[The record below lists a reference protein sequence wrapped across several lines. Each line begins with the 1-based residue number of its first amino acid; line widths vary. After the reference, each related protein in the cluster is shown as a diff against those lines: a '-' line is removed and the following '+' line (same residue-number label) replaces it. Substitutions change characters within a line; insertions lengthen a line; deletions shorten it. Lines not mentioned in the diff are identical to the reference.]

1 MSQSE
6 RFEVG
11 QKKNVEIIFLVNLR
25 LSFSETIESP
35 DSSISYL
42 LRSLKIESVTLTFK
56 ILQDLLVLHLLLKS
70 VIAFTFNSFLYYIP
84 VIQEFF
90 FTSIFNVYI
99 DWIKVVMKAI
109 QWRRRL
115 NKVSIKSWFIHSLST
130 IAIELASKKT
140 PGSPSVARKA
150 LLVKA
155 AAICAYYENVK
166 NLQAAAEFCNRSE

>member
-11 QKKNVEIIFLVNLR
+11 QKKNGEIIIFLVNLR

-42 LRSLKIESVTLTFK
+42 LRSLKIESVTLTYISMVTLTVE
-56 ILQDLLVLHLLLKS
+56 ILQDLLVLHLPLKS

-90 FTSIFNVYI
+90 FTSIFN
-99 DWIKVVMKAI
+99 
-109 QWRRRL
+109 
-115 NKVSIKSWFIHSLST
+115 
-130 IAIELASKKT
+130 
-140 PGSPSVARKA
+140 GS
-150 LLVKA
+150 
-155 AAICAYYENVK
+155 
-166 NLQAAAEFCNRSE
+166 

>member
-42 LRSLKIESVTLTFK
+42 LRSLKIESVTLTYISMVTLTVE
-56 ILQDLLVLHLLLKS
+56 ILQDLVLHLPFKS
-70 VIAFTFNSFLYYIP
+70 VIVFTFNSFLYYIP

-90 FTSIFNVYI
+90 FYI
-99 DWIKVVMKAI
+99 DF
-109 QWRRRL
+109 Q
-115 NKVSIKSWFIHSLST
+115 SHPPSHY
-130 IAIELASKKT
+130 
-140 PGSPSVARKA
+140 PSVHETWVSGSIAFFSISRIRIV
-150 LLVKA
+150 LV
-155 AAICAYYENVK
+155 YENRC
-166 NLQAAAEFCNRSE
+166 F

>member
-42 LRSLKIESVTLTFK
+42 LRSLKIESVTLTYISMVTLTVE
-56 ILQDLLVLHLLLKS
+56 ILQDLVLHLPFKS
-70 VIAFTFNSFLYYIP
+70 VIVFTFNSFLYYIP

-90 FTSIFNVYI
+90 STSIFNPTHHPTI
-99 DWIKVVMKAI
+99 
-109 QWRRRL
+109 RRFMRL
-115 NKVSIKSWFIHSLST
+115 GF
-130 IAIELASKKT
+130 
-140 PGSPSVARKA
+140 
-150 LLVKA
+150 
-155 AAICAYYENVK
+155 
-166 NLQAAAEFCNRSE
+166 QAQ